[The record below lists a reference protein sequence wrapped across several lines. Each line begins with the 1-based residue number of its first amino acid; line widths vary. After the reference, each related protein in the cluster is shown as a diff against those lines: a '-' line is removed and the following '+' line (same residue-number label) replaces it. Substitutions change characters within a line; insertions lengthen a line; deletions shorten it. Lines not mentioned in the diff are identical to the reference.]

1 MKPFFAGLLV
11 AVTSLVIVA
20 PAQAAPQTRYFDCTG
35 TTPVQNVDASTFSWS
50 GTAPAASYQSG
61 AGCGWADPLLTNAT
75 RPNTQTDAAFGG
87 EYAGEIRKID
97 LTLYALD
104 PALGT
109 LGKVIDVDVL
119 VDGETVAS
127 FSQLSS
133 DDAGGPAPVPAIA
146 KYNYTLDGLDI
157 PAGTDPK
164 SIVLALG
171 AYNEGAAWLQGAAEV
186 PSGVK
191 LYAFEDLTCDEQA
204 AIDDTIIC
212 DEG

>member
-1 MKPFFAGLLV
+1 MKRLLAGTL
-11 AVTSLVIVA
+11 AAAASLAITA
-20 PAQAAPQTRYFDCTG
+20 SAHAAPKQFYFECTG
-35 TTPVQNVDASTFSWS
+35 STPVQNLDATTFSWS
-50 GTAPAASYQSG
+50 GTAPTASYQSG
-61 AGCGWADPLLTNAT
+61 AGCGWADPLLTNGN
-75 RPNTQTDAAFGG
+75 RPNTMTDAAFGG
-87 EYAGEIRKID
+87 TYAGDVRKID

-104 PALGT
+104 PALGA

-119 VDGETVAS
+119 VDGDTVAS

-157 PAGTDPK
+157 PAGKAK

-171 AYNEGAAWLQGAAEV
+171 AYNEGAAWLQGASEV

-191 LYAFEDLTCDEQA
+191 LYAFEDLTCEEQQA
-204 AIDDTIIC
+204 YDDTIVC